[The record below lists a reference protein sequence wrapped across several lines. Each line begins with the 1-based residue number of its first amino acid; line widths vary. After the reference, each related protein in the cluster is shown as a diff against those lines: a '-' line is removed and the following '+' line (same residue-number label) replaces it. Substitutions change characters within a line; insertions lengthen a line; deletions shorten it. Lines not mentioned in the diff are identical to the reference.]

1 MKPRGKTLTGAL
13 AAAAALAL
21 TLSACTPGSEAPTS
35 SAPLTSAPVETDVSK
50 MGEQTLT
57 VWDQEVRGGQNEQM
71 TKLNAAFED
80 KYPNVTIERNS
91 QSFEDL
97 GKTLRLA
104 LSGND
109 APDVVQ
115 ANNGRN
121 TMGAFVKAGQLL
133 PLDAWAQAY
142 GWTERYPASVLKY
155 SQYSTDGTTFGSG
168 SVYGLPQVGEVVG
181 VFYSKKKLQSLGTEV
196 PSDWAGFEAA
206 IATAKDKGETPL
218 LLGNIEKWPAGHVF
232 GPLQGAK
239 APAEDIEKLGFG
251 NAGSTWNTPE
261 NEAAAAELAD
271 WNVKGYFN
279 EGVNGTEYDAAWQN
293 LAKGEG
299 VFLMGGSWMA
309 ADLADAMGEDVG
321 FFAPPATAGTGA
333 HTTGGTGL
341 PFTVTSKTENPDL
354 AAAYID
360 FITNDEAMAVLADTG
375 NLPVVNTQKYA
386 PASGVLKDVYTE
398 FETVTTKGDLLPY
411 LDYATPSMGDT
422 LGDSLQGLLAG
433 KLDAKAFTDAMEADY
448 AGFTQGK

>member
-1 MKPRGKTLTGAL
+1 M
-13 AAAAALAL
+13 
-21 TLSACTPGSEAPTS
+21 
-35 SAPLTSAPVETDVSK
+35 
-50 MGEQTLT
+50 
-57 VWDQEVRGGQNEQM
+57 
-71 TKLNAAFED
+71 
-80 KYPNVTIERNS
+80 
-91 QSFEDL
+91 
-97 GKTLRLA
+97 
-104 LSGND
+104 
-109 APDVVQ
+109 
-115 ANNGRN
+115 
-121 TMGAFVKAGQLL
+121 
-133 PLDAWAQAY
+133 
-142 GWTERYPASVLKY
+142 
-155 SQYSTDGTTFGSG
+155 
-168 SVYGLPQVGEVVG
+168 VG
-181 VFYSKKKLQSLGTEV
+181 VFYSKKKLESLGTEV

-239 APAEDIEKLGFG
+239 VPAEDIEKLGFG

-271 WNVKGYFN
+271 WNAEGYFN

-321 FFAPPATAGTGA
+321 FFVPPATAGTGA

-375 NLPVVNTQKYA
+375 SLAALPGLRDPVHGRHPRRLA
-386 PASGVLKDVYTE
+386 AGPAGRQ
-398 FETVTTKGDLLPY
+398 
-411 LDYATPSMGDT
+411 ARC
-422 LGDSLQGLLAG
+422 
-433 KLDAKAFTDAMEADY
+433 
-448 AGFTQGK
+448 